1 MRGGEEQI
9 REDANQRDA
18 SLHDRSSG
26 TRVLLVLPVM
36 QWCLAGC
43 NYLERT
49 VLNRQVSKHDV
60 ARASYSQRCRGAIV
74 PNPKVFNN
82 SAVFCYHHRPSC
94 IFHRALCR
102 RGTAVTF
109 GIARRR
115 PKEEHHDSQPNESRH
130 RALSALVSLLN
141 FSSVDT
147 PGNSPFILFI
157 TTRCAA
163 IPGCFA
169 QLCSR

>member
-1 MRGGEEQI
+1 MGVGVTPISVIELTKNKLTKWMGARNRISKYPRVVYEI

-26 TRVLLVLPVM
+26 TRVLLILPVM

-60 ARASYSQRCRGAIV
+60 ARASYSQRSRGAIV

-82 SAVFCYHHRPSC
+82 SAVF
-94 IFHRALCR
+94 
-102 RGTAVTF
+102 
-109 GIARRR
+109 
-115 PKEEHHDSQPNESRH
+115 
-130 RALSALVSLLN
+130 
-141 FSSVDT
+141 
-147 PGNSPFILFI
+147 
-157 TTRCAA
+157 
-163 IPGCFA
+163 
-169 QLCSR
+169 